1 VSVAVRRPLLLL
13 AAVVALAG
21 AFLLVRQVRRPPP
34 WWAPPPS
41 VGEVGEFAAAVEHA
55 LAASFT
61 RVREPGERWSLRV
74 EEAELNAW
82 LAERLPLWA
91 ESGFLGEG
99 LEWPGSLGLV
109 QVRLSPRRLE
119 VAIELR
125 DLGTIACLSAVPVE
139 SAEGW
144 ILRWHSAGLGRLQAP
159 LGAAAL
165 RSSLGRRFGGEGDRA
180 WLGSLLGEG
189 AELPSRLTLADGRE
203 VRLVGGEI
211 GEGELRLELVSGE
224 GPPLPR

>member
-1 VSVAVRRPLLLL
+1 MALRRPLLLI
-13 AAVVALAG
+13 AAVGALAG
-21 AFLLVRQVRRPPP
+21 AFLLVRQVRRPPL
-34 WWAPPPS
+34 WWSPPPS
-41 VGEVGEFAAAVEHA
+41 GAEAGEFAAAVERS

-61 RVREPGERWSLRV
+61 RVREPGERWTLRV
-74 EEAELNAW
+74 GEAELNAW

-99 LEWPGSLGLV
+99 LEWPDSLGLV

-125 DLGTIACLSAVPVE
+125 DLGAIASLSAVPVE
-139 SAEGW
+139 SAERW
-144 ILRWHSAGLGRLQAP
+144 ILRWRSAGLGRLQAP
-159 LGAAAL
+159 LGAAAI
-165 RSSLGRRFGGEGDRA
+165 RSALAGRFGGEGDLA
-180 WLGSLLGEG
+180 WLGPLLVGG
-189 AELPSRLTLADGRE
+189 GELPSLLTLADGRE

-224 GPPLPR
+224 RAGPSP